1 MKIKGDTVTCSQAP
15 DLIANMLYQLTIRLP
30 SSGQHAFVESASS
43 RIAVSS
49 KNCNA
54 FFHIRT
60 TSLRM
65 NCAGM
70 GGLTTEVTVSR
81 MGYYIILARNLSMLR
96 QPPRRVPISSTLAGW
111 LFSHSHIII
120 LYGILLPNS
129 DHIVEPGGLV
139 AGHEVGD
146 GVFVQVLLDHLLQAL
161 PEGEGPAAGHAVA
174 ALVAGA
180 ETGHGD

>member
-1 MKIKGDTVTCSQAP
+1 MKTKGDTVTCSQAP

-30 SSGQHAFVESASS
+30 SSGQHAFVA
-43 RIAVSS
+43 RRSS
-49 KNCNA
+49 KIAASRRTCNNL
-54 FFHIRT
+54 FHIRT

-65 NCAGM
+65 KCAGI

-81 MGYYIILARNLSMLR
+81 MGHYIILRRTLSTLSK
-96 QPPRRVPISSTLAGW
+96 PPRYVSVSGTPAGW
-111 LFSHSHIII
+111 LFA
-120 LYGILLPNS
+120 LLQYGWNRMLSLGS
-129 DHIVEPGGLV
+129 DHIVEPSGLV

-174 ALVAGA
+174 TLVAGA

>member
-1 MKIKGDTVTCSQAP
+1 MRWD
-15 DLIANMLYQLTIRLP
+15 
-30 SSGQHAFVESASS
+30 F
-43 RIAVSS
+43 
-49 KNCNA
+49 
-54 FFHIRT
+54 
-60 TSLRM
+60 
-65 NCAGM
+65 

-81 MGYYIILARNLSMLR
+81 MGHYIILRRTLSTLSK
-96 QPPRRVPISSTLAGW
+96 PPRRVSHTLAGW
-111 LFSHSHIII
+111 SFR
-120 LYGILLPNS
+120 GILFLYDMVCCGS
-129 DHIVEPGGLV
+129 DHLDHIVEPGGLV

>member
-1 MKIKGDTVTCSQAP
+1 MRWD
-15 DLIANMLYQLTIRLP
+15 
-30 SSGQHAFVESASS
+30 F
-43 RIAVSS
+43 
-49 KNCNA
+49 
-54 FFHIRT
+54 
-60 TSLRM
+60 
-65 NCAGM
+65 

-81 MGYYIILARNLSMLR
+81 MGHYIILARNLSMLR

-111 LFSHSHIII
+111 LFFTFTYFII

-129 DHIVEPGGLV
+129 DHIVEPGAV
-139 AGHEVGD
+139 IAGHEVGD
-146 GVFVQVLLDHLLQAL
+146 GVFVQIFLDHLLQAL

>member
-1 MKIKGDTVTCSQAP
+1 MYTRLSFTPAKQLAFLVLTKAERLDIMKTKFDCRRVVNTLLWREQA
-15 DLIANMLYQLTIRLP
+15 TKR
-30 SSGQHAFVESASS
+30 
-43 RIAVSS
+43 
-49 KNCNA
+49 
-54 FFHIRT
+54 
-60 TSLRM
+60 
-65 NCAGM
+65 
-70 GGLTTEVTVSR
+70 
-81 MGYYIILARNLSMLR
+81 
-96 QPPRRVPISSTLAGW
+96 PPRCVSVSGTLAGW

-146 GVFVQVLLDHLLQAL
+146 GVFVQILLDHLLQAL

>member
-1 MKIKGDTVTCSQAP
+1 MKTKGDTVTCSQAP

-43 RIAVSS
+43 KIAASRRT
-49 KNCNA
+49 CNNL
-54 FFHIRT
+54 FHIRT

-81 MGYYIILARNLSMLR
+81 MGHYIILRRTLSMLSK
-96 QPPRRVPISSTLAGW
+96 PPRRVSHTLAGW
-111 LFSHSHIII
+111 SFH
-120 LYGILLPNS
+120 GILIIYDMVCRGSDHL
-129 DHIVEPGGLV
+129 DHIVEPGAVV

-174 ALVAGA
+174 TLVAGA

>member
-1 MKIKGDTVTCSQAP
+1 M
-15 DLIANMLYQLTIRLP
+15 IANMLYQLTIRLP

-43 RIAVSS
+43 KIAVSS

-54 FFHIRT
+54 FFHIGI

-81 MGYYIILARNLSMLR
+81 MGHYIILRRTLSTLR
-96 QPPRRVPISSTLAGW
+96 KPPRRVFTHAGGVV
-111 LFSHSHIII
+111 FSWYLKLYDMVCCGSDHLDHII
-120 LYGILLPNS
+120 
-129 DHIVEPGGLV
+129 EPGGLV

>member
-1 MKIKGDTVTCSQAP
+1 MKTKGDTVTCSQAP

-81 MGYYIILARNLSMLR
+81 MGHYIILRRTLSTLSK
-96 QPPRRVPISSTLAGW
+96 PPRCVSVSGRLAGW
-111 LFSHSHIII
+111 LFA
-120 LYGILLPNS
+120 LLQYGWNRMLSLGS
-129 DHIVEPGGLV
+129 DHIVEPGGFV

>member
-1 MKIKGDTVTCSQAP
+1 MKTKGDTVTCSQAP

-43 RIAVSS
+43 KIAVSS

-54 FFHIRT
+54 FFHIGI
-60 TSLRM
+60 TSLRI
-65 NCAGM
+65 NCAGV
-70 GGLTTEVTVSR
+70 GGLTTKVTVSLCSS
-81 MGYYIILARNLSMLR
+81 LAYCVELCQRSASH
-96 QPPRRVPISSTLAGW
+96 PAAFSHTLAGW
-111 LFSHSHIII
+111 SFR
-120 LYGILLPNS
+120 GILFLYDMVCCGS
-129 DHIVEPGGLV
+129 DHLDHIVEPGGLV

-174 ALVAGA
+174 TLVAGA